1 MQPYH
6 LVLAAASAISAACAG
21 FIFAQDSRRRDGQ
34 MMALMLL
41 GAAWWAACQVVWNLA
56 PDQSSAR
63 WALRFSS
70 PGWVF
75 IGPMALHIFAGTGR
89 RGSEEVRRA
98 VVALYCISAVFLVLV
113 LTTNLILGD
122 PVRTSWGWQYTF
134 GPLFLA
140 YAASTMVGVLWTFL
154 LTLRSLGRDTSPAE
168 KRQRPWFLLAGAI
181 PVTVSVATDI
191 ILPMLGFRFP
201 ALGAASFSA
210 LGLIA
215 VWSVHR
221 YGYFLLSPGSFAE
234 EILATLPDGLLLVR
248 ADRSIRVVN
257 PALAELSGYDEGDL
271 LGMPWTDVLRPGAD
285 RAGSGAASGEYD
297 LLCASGERLPVAV
310 VTSDLCDRQGNPIGM
325 VLAVRD
331 LRELK
336 DLRTR
341 VILSARLA
349 AMGELAAGI
358 AHEINNP
365 IAFVRSN
372 LSQLQTHW
380 KTFRA
385 DLEDRIR
392 ELELTPIAEEGDELI
407 GESIEG
413 VDRAAEIV
421 RGMRGFSHA
430 GDVDRD
436 GANLNQLIE
445 DVLYLA
451 ASQMQSSVTIER
463 CYVEL
468 PPVRCAPQ
476 ELKQVFLNLIVN
488 AGHAAEDGGTVRI
501 TTCVEGDWVIV
512 QVKDDGEGIPPEIID
527 RIFDPFFTTKTVGE
541 ATGLGLGIA
550 YQIVKS
556 HGGEITVEST
566 PGEGACFRV
575 LLPAQRPQPSASD
588 APSAPA
594 PG

>member
-1 MQPYH
+1 
-6 LVLAAASAISAACAG
+6 V
-21 FIFAQDSRRRDGQ
+21 
-34 MMALMLL
+34 
-41 GAAWWAACQVVWNLA
+41 
-56 PDQSSAR
+56 
-63 WALRFSS
+63 RFSS

-89 RGSEEVRRA
+89 RGSEDLRRPLA
-98 VVALYCISAVFLVLV
+98 VLYCVSAVFLVLA
-113 LTTNLILGD
+113 LTTDLILGD
-122 PVRTSWGWQYTF
+122 PVRTSWGWQYTC
-134 GPLFLA
+134 GPVFFA
-140 YAASTMVGVLWTFL
+140 FAAFTMIGVVWAFR
-154 LTLRSLGRDTSPAE
+154 LTLRSLGGDTSAAE

-181 PVTVSVATDI
+181 PVTVSVVTDV

-201 ALGAASFSA
+201 VLGATSFSA

-234 EILATLPDGLLLVR
+234 EILETLPDGLLLVG
-248 ADRSIRVVN
+248 ADRSVRVVN
-257 PALAELSGYDEGDL
+257 PALAELSGYAEREL
-271 LGMPWTDVLRPGAD
+271 LGMPWTDVLRSDVD
-285 RAGSGAASGEYD
+285 RPGSGAQSGEYE
-297 LLCASGERLPVAV
+297 LLRASGERIPVAV
-310 VTSDLCDRQGNPIGM
+310 MASDVCDRQGNPIGM

-372 LSQLQTHW
+372 LSQLHTHW
-380 KTFRA
+380 KTFCA

-392 ELELTPIAEEGDELI
+392 ELELTAIAEEGDELI

-430 GDVDRD
+430 GSSDRE

-451 ASQMQSSVTIER
+451 ASQMQSNVTIER

-468 PPVRCAPQ
+468 PPVRCAEQ

-488 AGHAAEDGGTVRI
+488 AGHAAEDGGSVRI
-501 TTCVEGDWVIV
+501 ATSVEGDWVIV
-512 QVKDDGEGIPPEIID
+512 QVKDDGEGIPPDIIH

-556 HGGEITVEST
+556 HGGEITVDST
-566 PGEGACFRV
+566 PGEGSCFRV
-575 LLPAQRPQPSASD
+575 LLPAQRPEPSAL
-588 APSAPA
+588 A
-594 PG
+594 